1 MKVIEILISAQ
12 CALLLSLIK
21 THALPLTT
29 QESDPKFIN
38 NKDIHK
44 ILAALSVAHDIA
56 WELEHQDTEDEQDT
70 PKSQDN
76 QDIHVLHDHHG
87 HGNQESQESMIMDE
101 VQHHNFP
108 RPLANF
114 FPQKLGHD
122 KKGLRDTYDVWNVY
136 DWDWY
141 LTEFVKP
148 RQSFKPFN
156 PLDFKMIG

>member
-1 MKVIEILISAQ
+1 MKVIGIIISAQ

-21 THALPLTT
+21 TQALPLTT
-29 QESDPKFIN
+29 QESEPKFVN
-38 NKDIHK
+38 NKDIYK

-56 WELEHQDTEDEQDT
+56 WELEYQDTEDEQDT

-76 QDIHVLHDHHG
+76 QDVHDLHDHHG

-101 VQHHNFP
+101 VLHHNFP

-122 KKGLRDTYDVWNVY
+122 RKGLRDTYRVFRQKVY
-136 DWDWY
+136 TFGD
-141 LTEFVKP
+141 LLLG
-148 RQSFKPFN
+148 R
-156 PLDFKMIG
+156 